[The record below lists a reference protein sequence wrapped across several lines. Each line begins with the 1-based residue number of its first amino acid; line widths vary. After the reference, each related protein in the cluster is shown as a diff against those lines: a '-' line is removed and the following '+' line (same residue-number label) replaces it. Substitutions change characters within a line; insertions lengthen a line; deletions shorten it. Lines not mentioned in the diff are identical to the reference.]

1 MESIGIFEGLRTG
14 NNEMY
19 YITTHVYMESSNFR
33 FPNFQDSVL
42 LERLDQK
49 LTLQLVFQSAAF
61 LHCILLNSFPIFEMK
76 QCCPC
81 IWLSA
86 EKVGELGNAR
96 ISYEVKYF
104 DHESYVV
111 LLLRLLEAEQ
121 CAVIVEPVSV
131 RVRVTE
137 RNYQNVE

>member
-1 MESIGIFEGLRTG
+1 
-14 NNEMY
+14 MY
-19 YITTHVYMESSNFR
+19 LAVCR
-33 FPNFQDSVL
+33 
-42 LERLDQK
+42 K
-49 LTLQLVFQSAAF
+49 
-61 LHCILLNSFPIFEMK
+61 
-76 QCCPC
+76 
-81 IWLSA
+81 
-86 EKVGELGNAR
+86 KVGELGNAR

-137 RNYQNVE
+137 RNY